1 MGEKS
6 VLLGQA
12 GPRGQPWMENGPLK
26 EAARESSGVLESRL
40 WELRFPGQAG
50 RREQPQALSLEHHRV
65 PDFP

>member
-1 MGEKS
+1 
-6 VLLGQA
+6 
-12 GPRGQPWMENGPLK
+12 MENGPLK

-40 WELRFPGQAG
+40 WELRFPGQAE